1 MVKTKKLKKATK
13 VKKIANVLQRVV
25 VNVKTAPSRT
35 KSKNAKAHSNNGFNQ
50 FQAQSRMMNELSSM
64 PNRIKEIIGGRRDET
79 SALLEERFKQISTEQ
94 QLMNRQLAGR
104 VEKQSM
110 NKYLE
115 NIASRL
121 NLDVK
126 QLKSGVSQDIDTGIP
141 IEK

>member
-1 MVKTKKLKKATK
+1 MVKTKKVKKTK
-13 VKKIANVLQRVV
+13 AKKIANVLQRVT
-25 VNVKTAPSRT
+25 VNVQPS
-35 KSKNAKAHSNNGFNQ
+35 SKPRSRNAKAHANNGFNQ

-79 SALLEERFKQISTEQ
+79 SALMEERFKQISTEQ